1 MGGSVSGLQ
10 SRFGHR
16 AEVGHSGEV
25 RTAEV
30 LDPFC
35 RKYGPTVLHDLAVPI
50 AGMEINIDH
59 IVVSADR
66 VWIIDTKSWKPG
78 IIWTFHG
85 RTRRGLHRFAPAETR
100 TPEIA
105 AKAVSGYL
113 ASHRVTHDMR
123 TPILVI
129 WSSSRGKPPSHI
141 MSTRWYRP
149 AGAVTV
155 PGPAFARSLHR
166 HLGALPSNPEI
177 VRALRELVLDN
188 QTDSHPANQPFR
200 SGRTR

>member
-1 MGGSVSGLQ
+1 MGGSVSDLQ
-10 SRFGHR
+10 TRFGHR
-16 AEVGHSGEV
+16 AEVGRSGEV

-35 RKYGPTVLHDLAVPI
+35 RRFGPTVLHDLAVPI
-50 AGMEINIDH
+50 AGLEINIDH
-59 IVVSADR
+59 IVVSANR

-78 IIWTFHG
+78 IIWTFRG
-85 RTRRGLHRFAPAETR
+85 RTRRGLHRFPAAETR

-105 AKAVSGYL
+105 AKAISGYL

-129 WSSSRGKPPSHI
+129 WSSSRGKPPSRV

-149 AGAVTV
+149 AGALAV
-155 PGPAFARSLHR
+155 PGPAFARSLR
-166 HLGALPSNPEI
+166 RRLGILPADPKI
-177 VRALRELVLDN
+177 VRALSELVIDG
-188 QTDSHPANQPFR
+188 QR
-200 SGRTR
+200 SNYHAGRSR